1 MKKVDLAARIAEKAG
16 ISKKAAKAAVDAFM
30 ETVTEA
36 LGRGEKVTLV
46 GFGSF
51 VVRQRAPRTARNPRT
66 GAPIRVPAKKVP
78 KFVPGAKL
86 RKVVE

>member
-36 LGRGEKVTLV
+36 LGKGEKVTLV

-86 RKVVE
+86 SKVVE

>member
-36 LGRGEKVTLV
+36 LGKGEKVTLV

>member
-36 LGRGEKVTLV
+36 LGKGEKVTLV
-46 GFGSF
+46 GCG
-51 VVRQRAPRTARNPRT
+51 
-66 GAPIRVPAKKVP
+66 
-78 KFVPGAKL
+78 
-86 RKVVE
+86 

>member
-1 MKKVDLAARIAEKAG
+1 MKKVDLAARIAERAG

-36 LGRGEKVTLV
+36 LGKGEKVTLV